1 MPCASDGS
9 RRRSPRTTTADRD
22 RRLRRSR
29 RNHAP
34 STADAARAIWDQL
47 RAVRDGEVGEFE
59 IERAEGILESQF
71 VRRLEDMEGQAN
83 YLAEWEALGDWR
95 MGERYLERCSRQR
108 AINSRRSRI
117 DMSIRTTR
125 VS

>member
-1 MPCASDGS
+1 
-9 RRRSPRTTTADRD
+9 
-22 RRLRRSR
+22 
-29 RNHAP
+29 
-34 STADAARAIWDQL
+34 
-47 RAVRDGEVGEFE
+47 
-59 IERAEGILESQF
+59 